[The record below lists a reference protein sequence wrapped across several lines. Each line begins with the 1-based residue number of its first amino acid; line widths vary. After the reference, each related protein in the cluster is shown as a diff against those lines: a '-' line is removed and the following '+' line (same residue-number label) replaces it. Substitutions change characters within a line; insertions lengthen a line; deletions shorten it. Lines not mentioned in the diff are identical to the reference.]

1 MPNKASS
8 AGNKRKIS
16 SLKPIPFT
24 CSGVVSG
31 AFSTIVIDSKITLS
45 SGSDFAVLLRPSK
58 LANLCNSGC

>member
-8 AGNKRKIS
+8 AGNKRKYHH
-16 SLKPIPFT
+16 KPIPFT

-31 AFSTIVIDSKITLS
+31 LFNDYLLIQKITVS